1 MRTSINNI
9 VANVNVFGFGQDRV
23 VVSSLLGTCAN
34 AAQHLET
41 RHAKRARGSW
51 AKRDKRYWLMPAATA
66 AVTVTAAMAATLAK
80 LIMSLAI
87 VGPQRLGMRQMSPA
101 LVLA

>member
-23 VVSSLLGTCAN
+23 VVSSLSGTCAT

-41 RHAKRARGSW
+41 RHAKRARGQW
-51 AKRDKRYWLMPAATA
+51 AKRDKRYWLLAAATA
-66 AVTVTAAMAATLAK
+66 AAAPVTLAK
-80 LIMSLAI
+80 LISSLAI

>member
-1 MRTSINNI
+1 MRTSIISI

-23 VVSSLLGTCAN
+23 VVSSLIDACAY

-41 RHAKRARGSW
+41 RHAKRARGW
-51 AKRDKRYWLMPAATA
+51 AKRAKRTWLTAAATA
-66 AVTVTAAMAATLAK
+66 GTATLAK
-80 LIMSLAI
+80 LMASLAS
-87 VGPQRLGMRQMSPA
+87 VGPQRLPVRRMSPA

>member
-1 MRTSINNI
+1 MRTSINSI
-9 VANVNVFGFGQDRV
+9 VANVNVFGYGQDRV
-23 VVSSLLGTCAN
+23 VVSSLFDTCAC

-41 RHAKRARGSW
+41 RHVSKRARGW
-51 AKRDKRYWLMPAATA
+51 AERFKCAWHA
-66 AVTVTAAMAATLAK
+66 TAAMADAARMAG

-87 VGPQRLGMRQMSPA
+87 IGPQRLPVRQMSPA

>member
-23 VVSSLLGTCAN
+23 VVSSLSGTCAT

-41 RHAKRARGSW
+41 RHAKRARGTW
-51 AKRDKRYWLMPAATA
+51 AKREKRYWLMPAATA
-66 AVTVTAAMAATLAK
+66 AAVATLAK
-80 LIMSLAI
+80 LITSLAI